1 KPGMASLFTGRF
13 ALVTIGVWLGSF
25 MGLLLVYGLNTWL
38 PKIMADAGYEVSD
51 SLVMLLVL
59 NLGAVVGLVIAG
71 WLADRH
77 GTKRIVLLW
86 FVLAAVFLAVLSIP
100 MTSQVLLNLI
110 VFITG
115 VFVFSAQVLIYAF
128 VSGIYPATVR
138 GTAL

>member
-1 KPGMASLFTGRF
+1 M
-13 ALVTIGVWLGSF
+13 TIGACLGSC

-100 MTSQVLLNLI
+100 MTSQVLLNL
-110 VFITG
+110 
-115 VFVFSAQVLIYAF
+115 
-128 VSGIYPATVR
+128 
-138 GTAL
+138 

>member
-1 KPGMASLFTGRF
+1 
-13 ALVTIGVWLGSF
+13 
-25 MGLLLVYGLNTWL
+25 
-38 PKIMADAGYEVSD
+38 
-51 SLVMLLVL
+51 MLLVL

-115 VFVFSAQVLIYAF
+115 VFVFSAQVLI
-128 VSGIYPATVR
+128 
-138 GTAL
+138 